1 MRYMKKK
8 VEIDEKIYTIE
19 EKLEVNNLKEYII
32 KYLKKNKIAKLDE
45 NYYGRIEEYNIFP
58 LDLKKIKFLILPL
71 KISDYNE
78 KVVVFRNR
86 KKFIKGKINVNS
98 KEYSFN
104 SHLCFVILYS
114 SEIKINF
121 LFEELI
127 DKIIEKIEKYN
138 KL

>member
-78 KVVVFRNR
+78 KVVVFRNKKIYKR
-86 KKFIKGKINVNS
+86 K
-98 KEYSFN
+98 
-104 SHLCFVILYS
+104 
-114 SEIKINF
+114 
-121 LFEELI
+121 
-127 DKIIEKIEKYN
+127 N
-138 KL
+138 KCQ